1 MDTEISLRLS
11 WAVFFYILFGIV
23 GIGCL
28 AGSYPAFYLSSIN
41 PLLAFKGGQ
50 KTGKKGGLIK
60 GLVCI
65 QFFIALT
72 LMLLTAIVF
81 KQLHYMQ
88 NKDLGL
94 DKENVVSVY
103 TSLWYNVAGFKQEL
117 LRNPNVKSISM
128 GAPIESLGEGEAHG
142 DGSLFRW
149 TNIDGQE
156 DSLKW

>member
-1 MDTEISLRLS
+1 
-11 WAVFFYILFGIV
+11 
-23 GIGCL
+23 
-28 AGSYPAFYLSSIN
+28 
-41 PLLAFKGGQ
+41 
-50 KTGKKGGLIK
+50 
-60 GLVCI
+60 
-65 QFFIALT
+65 
-72 LMLLTAIVF
+72 
-81 KQLHYMQ
+81 MQ

-103 TSLWYNVAGFKQEL
+103 TRLWYNVAGFKQEL

-156 DSLKW
+156 DSLKMVIVFADGDFSKTFGLELIKGKLLESDFGKYW